1 MYLNPASKANP
12 CCRNSLEMVESPSGV
27 GQWGIRKEVHL
38 FDEEEYTTR
47 RNNEATENQA
57 IEVLLVE
64 MARRYLILERTGR
77 VEYVLLRNTGRIA

>member
-1 MYLNPASKANP
+1 
-12 CCRNSLEMVESPSGV
+12 MVESPCKMRHLNIFKAA
-27 GQWGIRKEVHL
+27 QL